1 MPSFCAMPSE
11 LVRQHPKRNI
21 PPQQTSIQH
30 MLLLALSLSC
40 ISLPGCQQSWEMCIT
55 TLWVCAHAC
64 PRLWKKCRVL
74 WGTDGKEH
82 TQCDSRY
89 AYVSRCA
96 RAYVCVCLCVRG
108 ATLLERARVPKV
120 TRRHSGKRSLLYCL
134 YVQKQTTVVEPCHWL
149 VYTYRQHVWKSK
161 DSLPNLRAKF
171 N

>member
-40 ISLPGCQQSWEMCIT
+40 ISLPGCQQSWEMCIR

-96 RAYVCVCLCVRG
+96 RAYVCVCLCVRE
-108 ATLLERARVPKV
+108 ATLLERASAESDKEAQWEKILAVLSVCAETDHGGGAMPLASV
-120 TRRHSGKRSLLYCL
+120 HLQATCL
-134 YVQKQTTVVEPCHWL
+134 EI
-149 VYTYRQHVWKSK
+149 
-161 DSLPNLRAKF
+161 
-171 N
+171 